1 MRSDC
6 KEEIIDSGS
15 RLIPRSCPTCG
26 IRKCIHRKEAPPAGR
41 DREAF
46 EAFIQS
52 QPHYREFADLDNV
65 LARNRGQYLDP
76 LTQGAWMAW
85 EAGLTHA

>member
-6 KEEIIDSGS
+6 REEIIASGS

-26 IRKCIHRKEAPPAGR
+26 IRVCMRRQEAIATDR
-41 DREAF
+41 NREAF